1 MTGETAKKLERFFR
15 AVAAAPQSLLLL
27 DYDGTLAGFRVN
39 RFTAKPWAGVPE
51 LLTEIQQHG
60 RTRLVVITG
69 RPPEEIPEMLGL
81 KQAPE
86 VWGLHGAK
94 RLYSDGH
101 FEMEE
106 QAPAV
111 RQTLEALRARLRK
124 DSLGGLFEDKA
135 NAVVMHWRGHA
146 LRSAKQIERRTRALF
161 EPAAKAVGLR
171 LLEFEAGLELRAG
184 RDKGDAVKE
193 IIREAGDAAP
203 VTYLGDDLTDEAAFA
218 AVNAATAPHLSVLMR
233 RARRKTVAEV
243 WMKPPEQMRSF
254 LQKWLTARSRDQGL
268 DS

>member
-15 AVAAAPQSLLLL
+15 AVAEAPQSLLLL
-27 DYDGTLAGFRVN
+27 DYDGTMAGFRLN
-39 RFTAKPWAGVPE
+39 RFKAKPWAGVTS
-51 LLTEIQQHG
+51 LLREIQQQG

-69 RPPEEIPEMLGL
+69 RPPEEIPALLGL
-81 KQAPE
+81 KEAPE

-94 RLYSDGH
+94 RLYPDGH

-111 RQTLEALRARLRK
+111 RQTLEELRARLRK
-124 DSLGGLFEDKA
+124 DALGGLFEDKA

-161 EPAAKAVGLR
+161 EPLAKVHGLR

-184 RDKGDAVKE
+184 RDKGDAVNA
-193 IIREAGDAAP
+193 IIREAGDEAP

-218 AVNAATAPHLSVLMR
+218 AVNAASAPHLSVLMR
-233 RARRKTVAEV
+233 RARRKTVADV
-243 WMKPPEQMRSF
+243 WMKPPEQMRAF
-254 LQKWLTARSRDQGL
+254 LKRWVETGTKGPGSRE
-268 DS
+268 